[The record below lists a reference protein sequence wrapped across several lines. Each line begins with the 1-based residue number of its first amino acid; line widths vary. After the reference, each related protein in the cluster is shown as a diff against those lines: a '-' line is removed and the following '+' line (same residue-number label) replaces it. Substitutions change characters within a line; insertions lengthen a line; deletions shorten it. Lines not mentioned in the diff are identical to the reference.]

1 MELLVLTDFHFAG
14 AGARSTIPSRRGDL
28 IPDILRR
35 VRERE
40 TGLDAVAVLGD
51 VIENG
56 RHPAAADDLCA
67 VYEALQSFDVPV
79 LAVPGNHDRSPALFE
94 SVFGPNEPMKVGEVR
109 LLPVVDLYDDAD
121 VCTLDMDALR
131 RTLSS
136 IRPGETAVVCQH
148 SAVLPKV
155 ESSYPYTPPAYLE
168 IAAAYREAGVALSLS
183 GHYHDGMP
191 PVMDGNV
198 MHLCVPALCES
209 PFSYAR
215 LIIRK
220 GRIDVL
226 IRNLGGKVEE

>member
-14 AGARSTIPSRRGDL
+14 AGARSSIPSRRGDL
-28 IPDILRR
+28 IPEILQRIR
-35 VRERE
+35 DRE

-56 RHPAAADDLCA
+56 RHPAAADDLRA
-67 VYEALQSFDVPV
+67 VYEALQRFDVPV

-94 SVFGPNEPMKVGEVR
+94 SVFGPYAPMKVGEVR
-109 LLPVVDLYDDAD
+109 LLPVIDLYDEKD
-121 VCTLDMDALR
+121 VCTVDMEAVR

-136 IRPGETAVVCQH
+136 IEPGETAVVCQH
-148 SAVLPKV
+148 SAILPKV

-168 IAAAYREAGVALSLS
+168 IAETYRKAGVALSLS
-183 GHYHDGMP
+183 GHYHDGMT
-191 PVMDGNV
+191 PVMDGKV

-215 LIIRK
+215 LTIRK

-226 IRNLGGKVEE
+226 IRNLGGKTEE